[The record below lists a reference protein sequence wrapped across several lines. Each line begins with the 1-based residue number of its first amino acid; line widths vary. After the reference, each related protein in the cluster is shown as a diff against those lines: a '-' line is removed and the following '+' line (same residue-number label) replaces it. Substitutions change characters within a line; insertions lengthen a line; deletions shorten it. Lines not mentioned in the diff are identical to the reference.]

1 MLLLIL
7 RGEKTNVEGY
17 AVMDGLFRASV
28 GALLL
33 LKSPMT
39 GVEDGVMLSALFMVK
54 LLGGGGGDSNE
65 GLNDGNGDDG
75 GSGGG
80 GGENADMSGLNDG
93 CCNEDTL
100 IDEED

>member
-1 MLLLIL
+1 M
-7 RGEKTNVEGY
+7 EGY

-80 GGENADMSGLNDG
+80 GGENADMSGLNVG